1 MRLVDRAAAIL
12 CLIGAGIA
20 AALLLVSLAL
30 VAWSVLMRYFLNQP
44 IPWVDELVGYLL
56 VGLVMLAAADALRRG
71 EHISVD
77 LLTDRL
83 GARGQ
88 RLTAAAGQL
97 AVLVA
102 SLALV
107 YGGWQTASFSKLLG
121 IYSTGY
127 LAVPIY
133 LPQLLIPLGGL
144 LLAVA
149 AAVGLLRM
157 VVGQPPTTEADEP
170 GVGGPHR

>member
-1 MRLVDRAAAIL
+1 
-12 CLIGAGIA
+12 
-20 AALLLVSLAL
+20 
-30 VAWSVLMRYFLNQP
+30 MRYFLNQP

-83 GARGQ
+83 RPRGR

-97 AVLVA
+97 AVLIA
-102 SLALV
+102 GLALV
-107 YGGWQTASFSKLLG
+107 QGGWQTAAFSKLLG

-127 LAVPIY
+127 LAIPIY
-133 LPQLLIPLGGL
+133 LPQLLVPMGGL
-144 LLAVA
+144 LLALA
-149 AAVGLLRM
+149 AAMGLVRM
-157 VVGQPPTTEADEP
+157 ALGLAPTTDLD
-170 GVGGPHR
+170 GPAGERPR

>member
-1 MRLVDRAAAIL
+1 MAAICLVGTGLAAIL
-12 CLIGAGIA
+12 
-20 AALLLVSLAL
+20 LLLSLAL
-30 VAWSVLMRYFLNQP
+30 VAYAVFMRYFMNQP

-83 GARGQ
+83 RPRG
-88 RLTAAAGQL
+88 RRATAFAGQL
-97 AVLVA
+97 AVLIA
-102 SLALV
+102 GLALV
-107 YGGWQTASFSKLLG
+107 YGGWQTATFSKLLG

-133 LPQLLIPLGGL
+133 LPQLLVPLGGL
-144 LLAVA
+144 LLALA
-149 AAVGLLRM
+149 ALMGLLRM
-157 VVGQPPTTEADEP
+157 AIGLSPTVEPDEP
-170 GVGGPHR
+170 ASGGRHG

>member
-1 MRLVDRAAAIL
+1 MV
-12 CLIGAGIA
+12 AGICLVGTGLA
-20 AALLLVSLAL
+20 AFLLLLSLAL

-83 GARGQ
+83 RPRG
-88 RLTAAAGQL
+88 RRVSAALGQL
-97 AVLVA
+97 AVLIA
-102 SLALV
+102 GLALAQ
-107 YGGWQTASFSKLLG
+107 GGWQTAAFSRMLG

-127 LAVPIY
+127 LAIPIY
-133 LPQLLIPLGGL
+133 LPQLLVPLGGA
-144 LLAVA
+144 LLALA
-149 AAVGLLRM
+149 ALMGLVRM
-157 VVGQPPTTEADEP
+157 ALGLPPTIDSDGPVDEA
-170 GVGGPHR
+170 

>member
-1 MRLVDRAAAIL
+1 
-12 CLIGAGIA
+12 
-20 AALLLVSLAL
+20 
-30 VAWSVLMRYFLNQP
+30 MRYFLNQP

-77 LLTDRL
+77 LVTDRL
-83 GARGQ
+83 GPRGR

-97 AVLVA
+97 AALVA
-102 SLALV
+102 GIALAV
-107 YGGWQTASFSKLLG
+107 GGWQTAAFSKLLG

-149 AAVGLLRM
+149 ATVGLLRM
-157 VVGQPPTTEADEP
+157 AAGQPPTTEADEP
-170 GVGGPHR
+170 GSGGPRP

>member
-1 MRLVDRAAAIL
+1 MAGL
-12 CLIGAGIA
+12 CLVGSGLA

-77 LLTDRL
+77 LVTERL
-83 GARGQ
+83 GPGGR

-102 SLALV
+102 GVALV
-107 YGGWQTASFSKLLG
+107 VGGWQTAAFSKLLG

-149 AAVGLLRM
+149 ASVGLLRM
-157 VVGQPPTTEADEP
+157 AVGQSATDGSDEA
-170 GVGGPHR
+170 GGPHR

>member
-1 MRLVDRAAAIL
+1 VAFL
-12 CLIGAGIA
+12 CLVGTGLA

-30 VAWSVLMRYFLNQP
+30 VAWSVMMRYFLNQP

-83 GARGQ
+83 GPRGR

-102 SLALV
+102 GLALLI
-107 YGGWQTASFSKLLG
+107 GGWQTAAFSKLLG

-127 LAVPIY
+127 LAVPVY

-157 VVGQPPTTEADEP
+157 ATGQSPTSGPAEP
-170 GVGGPHR
+170 GAGGLRP